1 MEDVEIQKRANEIIN
16 SLADKN
22 DIPDTID
29 VLANAL
35 INACKIWVGNAEADC
50 GQGEMLKGYIIE
62 KMEKEY
68 PNFFRQIEV
77 GHKEEKK

>member
-1 MEDVEIQKRANEIIN
+1 MTDVEIQKRASKIIN
-16 SLADKN
+16 SLFDKN

-35 INACKIWVGNAEADC
+35 IIACKIWVGKVEADC

-68 PNFFRQIEV
+68 PDFFQQIKVE
-77 GHKEEKK
+77 HKEKV